1 MEINLEI
8 TDVREGTYPPKGS
21 MPLTLEEA
29 GTVRILN
36 RRILKWGTKGDYG
49 TGSPGFF
56 GILLAGNSAYPKE
69 WLILRIPGSVD
80 WLLLDGEKL
89 QSQVNYKGVPNM
101 PFFALMA
108 NMLGP
113 LNFLLVLLIAP
124 YHLYRL
130 IIRPVWDRVWRKLFL
145 SKICKFDITHDQTVI
160 KTKNLFNFHV
170 LETPSTR
177 TNFSGD
183 NYEIIKNNMPQ
194 AWVISR
200 TGKIFC

>member
-8 TDVREGTYPPKGS
+8 TDVREGAYPPKGS
-21 MPLTLEEA
+21 KPLTLEEA
-29 GTVRILN
+29 GTDRILN

-56 GILLAGNSAYPKE
+56 GILLGGNSVYPKE

-101 PFFALMA
+101 PLFALMT
-108 NMLGP
+108 NILGP

-130 IIRPVWDRVWRKLFL
+130 LIRPVWDRVWRKLYF
-145 SKICKFDITHDQTVI
+145 SKISEVHFTPEQGLI
-160 KTKNLFNFHV
+160 KTKNLFKTHV
-170 LETPSTR
+170 LE
-177 TNFSGD
+177 
-183 NYEIIKNNMPQ
+183 MP
-194 AWVISR
+194 R
-200 TGKIFC
+200 TGTDLPRGNRGMIKGNRLEAWIISETGRVFC